1 MRRSRPD
8 EMSARIDEW
17 GLSDDD
23 DDFLEKL
30 INPQTIEP
38 TVHVTPQP
46 KTQPKYKESREDKE
60 VREINNKFKPI

>member
-46 KTQPKYKESREDKE
+46 KTQSKYNESREDKE